1 MDRPRIVVVGL
12 GPGHPRHVTAE
23 TLDAIERI
31 PNRAL
36 RTSVHPSASLV
47 PGAIDFDHRY
57 LAADDFDEVYAGIV
71 EDLVELAGAHGE
83 LLYAVPGSPLVL
95 ERTVRYLLDDDRVE
109 VEVLPAMSFLDVAYA
124 RLGIDPVEAG
134 VRLVDGH
141 DFAVAA
147 AGERGPLLVAHC
159 HADWVLSEIKLAVD
173 DADLD
178 GDADAVEV
186 VILQRLG
193 TDDELITRTTWADL
207 DRSVTADHLTSMYIP
222 RLSVPVGAEY
232 VRFHRLARTL
242 REQCPWD
249 TEQTHRSL
257 VPYLVEEA
265 YEVVDAIEH
274 LDPDDP
280 ATDDHLVEELG
291 DLLYQIEFHATIA
304 EQEGRFTIADVARGI
319 HDKLVRR
326 HPHVFGLTEA
336 TEQLG
341 LATVDAGSAGATDD
355 VLDNWE
361 RIKQAEK
368 QRTGVF
374 DGIPGSLPS
383 LALAHEV
390 QRKAAKL
397 GFDWPDLDGP
407 FAKVAEET
415 AEIREAM
422 TAVEVPGG
430 PDEPDDPD
438 RAARLRHEVGDL
450 LFAVVNVA
458 RHLDVDPESALRAAA
473 HRFRDRVTAVAALAA
488 AEGAEMREADLAT
501 LDRWWEQVKRD
512 DHGRRD
518 DRDRPR

>member
-1 MDRPRIVVVGL
+1 VTPPRIVVVGL

-31 PNRAL
+31 PHRAL
-36 RTSVHPSASLV
+36 RTRIHPSAHLV
-47 PGAIDFDHRY
+47 PDAVDFDHRY
-57 LAADDFDEVYAGIV
+57 LAADRFDEVYAGIV
-71 EDLVELAGAHGE
+71 EDLVELAARHGE

-95 ERTVRYLLDDDRVE
+95 ERTVRQLLTDERVE

-141 DFAVAA
+141 EFAVAA
-147 AGERGPLLVAHC
+147 AGERGPLLIAHC

-178 GDADAVEV
+178 GGADDTEV

-193 TDDELITRTTWADL
+193 TDEERITRTTWAEL
-207 DRSVTADHLTSMYIP
+207 DRTVEADHLTSLYVP
-222 RLSVPVGAEY
+222 HLGVPVGAEY

-249 TEQTHRSL
+249 VEQTHRSL
-257 VPYLVEEA
+257 VPYLIEEA

-274 LDPDDP
+274 LDPEDP
-280 ATDDHLVEELG
+280 ATDEHLVEELG

-304 EQEGRFTIADVARGI
+304 EQEGRFTIADVARGV

-326 HPHVFGLTEA
+326 HPHVFGPSEA

-341 LATVDAGSAGATDD
+341 LATVEAGSADATAD

-368 QRTGVF
+368 QRTGLF

-383 LALAHEV
+383 LTLAHEV
-390 QRKAAKL
+390 QRKAAKV
-397 GFDWPDLDGP
+397 GFDWPDLEGP
-407 FAKVAEET
+407 VAKIAEE
-415 AEIREAM
+415 
-422 TAVEVPGG
+422 VDEVRGELAAGG
-430 PDEPDDPD
+430 DPD
-438 RAARLRHEVGDL
+438 RLRHEVGDL

-458 RHLDVDPESALRAAA
+458 RHLDVDAESALRAAA
-473 HRFRDRVTAVAALAA
+473 QRFRGRVTAVADLAA
-488 AEGAEMREADLAT
+488 AEGANLREADLAT
-501 LDRWWEQVKRD
+501 LDRWWEQVKQSQRD
-512 DHGRRD
+512 ERD
-518 DRDRPR
+518 GPAARDPRP